1 MFEAACPEPTET
13 VPKVKNQFLTI
24 AVSFLFIPPRHIEKG
39 NISLKKK
46 SAFVNYAI
54 IKDSK
59 VIYDELNLAA
69 VGLSEKA
76 FNYAYKGYQHLIK
89 RQKLANADVLVIC
102 DFSQSSNKKR
112 LYILDLANSKILLT
126 SYVAHGRG
134 SGTEY
139 ATRFS
144 NRSRS
149 HQSSLGFYITSSTY
163 SGEHGLSLRLQ
174 GLEPGFNNLAMK
186 RNIVLHGAP
195 YISSYYLSTN
205 KFMGRSYGCPAVPEA
220 ECAEIIDMI
229 KNGTCFFIYHPTKKY
244 LQSSKILNG

>member
-1 MFEAACPEPTET
+1 LADEPKET

-24 AVSFLFIPPRHIEKG
+24 ALSFLFLPPRYIERSNVSHKTK
-39 NISLKKK
+39 NT
-46 SAFVNYAI
+46 SANYTFI
-54 IKDSK
+54 NDSR
-59 VIYDELNLAA
+59 VIYKELNLSAI
-69 VGLSEKA
+69 GLSEKA
-76 FNYAYKGYQHLIK
+76 FDCAYKGYQRLLK
-89 RQKLANADVLVIC
+89 KQKLTNTGLLAIC

-112 LYILDLANSKILLT
+112 LYILNLDSNKVLLT

-134 SGTEY
+134 SGAEY

-149 HQSSLGFYITSSTY
+149 HQSSLGFYITSSVY
-163 SGEHGLSLRLQ
+163 SGDHGLSLRLQ

-186 RNIVLHGAP
+186 RNIVIHGAS
-195 YISSYYLSTN
+195 YISDEYLVTN
-205 KFMGRSYGCPAVPEA
+205 KFMGRSYGCPAVPED
-220 ECAEIIDMI
+220 ECAAIIDLI